1 MGRPSLKKQRT
12 EEILEAYEACVI
24 RYGVEGATLERVAA
38 KAGIAR
44 PLIRHHVGN
53 REDLLLALSSR
64 FRSISREQVR
74 ELVACLPE
82 TDRVQTLIDLLFDDT
97 YTDANMTQLGQALLT
112 AAADREDL
120 AQHLRDWVGKFMDML
135 NSEIAA
141 EYPDADREAVE
152 AVVAGIMGIYFNVD
166 SFSTLGRFDRLQEAS
181 KAAALRLLATLAA

>member
-64 FRSISREQVR
+64 FQSVTRDQVQ
-74 ELVACLPE
+74 EMVAYLPE
-82 TDRVQTLIDLLFDDT
+82 KNRVQTLVELLFDDS
-97 YTDANMTQLGQALLT
+97 YTDANMTQLAQALLT

-120 AQHLRDWVGKFMDML
+120 AQNLRDWVGKFMDML
-135 NSEIAA
+135 NSEISA
-141 EYPDADREAVE
+141 EYPEVERDAVE

-181 KAAALRLLATLAA
+181 KAAVMRLLATLTN